1 MRFVEHDLWA
11 KVIYNLKKHL
21 ETLNHLCSG
30 TGARSWDYAA
40 ECLLEVDQ
48 IVTIKVPV
56 SSQWDSDSSCFAMTL
71 DECIS
76 IVPLLT
82 DET

>member
-1 MRFVEHDLWA
+1 M
-11 KVIYNLKKHL
+11 
-21 ETLNHLCSG
+21 
-30 TGARSWDYAA
+30 A

-48 IVTIKVPV
+48 MVTIKVPV
-56 SSQWDSDSSCFAMTL
+56 SSQWESDSLGFAMTL
-71 DECIS
+71 DQCIS